1 MSEFLRALIIM
12 ALGISGVVGA
22 VSCSRQLP
30 SWLFWSCFGAGLALF
45 GFGYATYRQRLDED
59 EQNRIRRGW

>member
-45 GFGYATYRQRLDED
+45 GYATYRQRLDED